1 MTELPRTP
9 SPSEVVLVL
18 CHFPDADSATRC
30 AHALL
35 DARLAACVSVGA
47 PVQSFYVWQGQREA
61 ASEVPLCAKTTA
73 AAYAAVETAVRAAH
87 PYELPDILAV
97 QLSHGLPAYLAWVAD
112 AIAPPSA

>member
-9 SPSEVVLVL
+9 SPAEVVLVL

-73 AAYAAVETAVRAAH
+73 AAYAAVEAAVRAAH
-87 PYELPDILAV
+87 PYELPEIIALP
-97 QLSHGLPAYLAWVAD
+97 LSHGLPAYLFWVAG

>member
-30 AHALL
+30 APALL

-73 AAYAAVETAVRAAH
+73 AAYAAVEAAVRAAH

-97 QLSHGLPAYLAWVAD
+97 PLSHDLPAYLVWVAG

>member
-1 MTELPRTP
+1 MTEMPRAT
-9 SPSEVVLVL
+9 SPAEVVLVF

-47 PVQSFYVWQGQREA
+47 PVQSFYAWQGRREA
-61 ASEVPLCAKTTA
+61 ATEVPLCAKTTA
-73 AAYAAVETAVRAAH
+73 AAYAAAETTLRAAH

-97 QLSHGLPAYLAWVAD
+97 PLSHGLPAYLAWIAD
-112 AIAPPSA
+112 AIVPPNS